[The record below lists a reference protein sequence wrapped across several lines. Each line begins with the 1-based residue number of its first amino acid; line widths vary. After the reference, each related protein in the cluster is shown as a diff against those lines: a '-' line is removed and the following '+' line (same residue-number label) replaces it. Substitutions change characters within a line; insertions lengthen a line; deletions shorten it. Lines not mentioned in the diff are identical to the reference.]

1 MSMAGDASVPQ
12 SGRAPVAPAAARPRV
27 GRAQRAL
34 RHVFNTLGYS
44 LARKD
49 QDRFDCPSLPL
60 PSAEMVERAAA
71 TFANSFPISAK
82 CGLSEAEARHRLQD
96 YFWHYPFKF
105 GDILVEATDLNF
117 RGLQGRHYKRYFHI
131 FPALLSLTGGS
142 LDSQTVLDIGCNA
155 GFWSI
160 QAARAGARSVLGVDI
175 SAKNVEQAGFIR
187 DLIGMDGLAYRTV
200 TANEVSR
207 EALGEF
213 DLTFFLGLLY
223 HLDKPIEALER
234 LYSVTK
240 RWAVV
245 DTTLARSDVPD
256 GVPMLR
262 LEEDVV
268 HDQNVS
274 NRLAMVPSKSAVP
287 LLLKH
292 AGFREVF
299 WIKPAGNDL
308 PLDYVTGARMTFVAI
323 K

>member
-1 MSMAGDASVPQ
+1 MSMAGDA
-12 SGRAPVAPAAARPRV
+12 AAVAAKPPMQARTSPAR
-27 GRAQRAL
+27 RAL

-60 PSAEMVERAAA
+60 PSADIVARAAGY
-71 TFANSFPISAK
+71 FANAFPISPK
-82 CGLSEAEARHRLQD
+82 CGLSDAEIDRRLKD
-96 YFWHYPFKF
+96 YFWHYPFQF
-105 GDILVEATDLNF
+105 GDHYVEATDLNF
-117 RGLQGRHYKRYFHI
+117 RGLQGRHHKRYFHI

-142 LDSQTVLDIGCNA
+142 LADLSVLDIGCNA

-160 QAARAGARSVLGVDI
+160 QAARAGARSVRGVDV
-175 SAKNVEQAGFIR
+175 SAKNVEQATFIR
-187 DLIGMDGLAYRTV
+187 DLIGLESVDYQTV
-200 TANEVSR
+200 PANDVSR

-234 LYSVTK
+234 LYAVTK

-256 GVPMLR
+256 GVPVLK

-268 HDQNVS
+268 HDQNIS
-274 NRLAMVPSKSAVP
+274 NRLALVPSKSAVP

-299 WIKPAGNDL
+299 WVRPASSDL
-308 PLDYVTGARMTFVAI
+308 PLDYVTGARMTFIAAR
-323 K
+323 